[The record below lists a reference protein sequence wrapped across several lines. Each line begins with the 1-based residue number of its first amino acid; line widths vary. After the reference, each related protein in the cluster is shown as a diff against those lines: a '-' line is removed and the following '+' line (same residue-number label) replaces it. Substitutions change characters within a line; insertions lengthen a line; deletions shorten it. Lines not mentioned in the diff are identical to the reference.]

1 MSQSSSRVVVHDYSG
16 HPGQAQ
22 LSRALAGRGYEV
34 THQHCPSYA
43 TGKGSLER
51 TPDDP
56 PTLKFEACAMGGTFN
71 KYSFA
76 TRLRQEFS
84 YGSTASRAI
93 LANRPDV
100 VVLSNVPLIAHA
112 RIARRLAR
120 RGVPTI
126 FWQQDVY
133 SEAIGATA
141 RKRLPSVLGRS
152 IGAIA
157 EAIERRIARRSS
169 GVVAIS
175 PTFLEKLDA
184 WGVADKTV
192 VVPNWAPIKE
202 LPVRATKNAWR
213 ERMGLSERPVVLYSG
228 TLGLKHDPSILALLA
243 DQLKDSHPEAVVV
256 VISEGSGRQ
265 WLEEWKAQQQVDNL
279 MLLDFQSYD
288 DLPEVLASADILVA
302 ILEPDASRFSVPSK
316 VLTYLCAQRAILS
329 VINPDNAVAE
339 VLISNRAGV
348 VVDPKDREAISAQ
361 AAALLDDH
369 ELRRV
374 LGKSA
379 RNYAER
385 EFCPERAAD
394 RFITLFGTHVA
405 HPLPSERLI
414 TAAPASARLR
424 VVGAGLDTRAAS

>member
-1 MSQSSSRVVVHDYSG
+1 VVHDYSG

-22 LSRALAGRGYEV
+22 LSRALAARGYEV

-51 TPDDP
+51 TLDDP
-56 PTLKFEACAMGGTFN
+56 PTLKFEACDLGQTFN
-71 KYSFA
+71 KYSFI
-76 TRLRQEFS
+76 TRIRQEFR
-84 YGSTASRAI
+84 YGSMATRAI
-93 LANRPDV
+93 MANRPDV
-100 VVLSNVPLIAHA
+100 VVVSNVPLLAHA
-112 RIARRLAR
+112 RIARRLAK
-120 RGVPTI
+120 RGVPAI

-133 SEAIGATA
+133 SEAIGVTA
-141 RKRLPSVLGRS
+141 RNRLPSPLGRMMA
-152 IGAIA
+152 AIA
-157 EAIERRIARRSS
+157 ETVERRIAKKSA

-175 PTFLEKLDA
+175 PTFLEKLEA
-184 WGVADKTV
+184 WGVADRTI

-213 ERMGLSERPVVLYSG
+213 ERMGLSNRPVVLYSG

-243 DQLKDSHPEAVVV
+243 DQLHSSHPEAMVV
-256 VISEGSGRQ
+256 VISEGSGRL
-265 WLEEWKAQQQVDNL
+265 WLDEWKAEQKVDNL
-279 MLLDFQSYD
+279 MLLDFQPYE

-339 VLISNRAGV
+339 VLITHQAGV
-348 VVDPKDREAISAQ
+348 VVDPKDRGAITEQ
-361 AAALLDDH
+361 ASLLLDDD

-379 RNYAER
+379 RQYAER
-385 EFCPERAAD
+385 EFCPDRAAD
-394 RFITLFGTHVA
+394 RFIALFGAMVTR
-405 HPLPSERLI
+405 PLPSERLVSES
-414 TAAPASARLR
+414 AASTRLR
-424 VVGAGLDTRAAS
+424 VVSDLDARAAS